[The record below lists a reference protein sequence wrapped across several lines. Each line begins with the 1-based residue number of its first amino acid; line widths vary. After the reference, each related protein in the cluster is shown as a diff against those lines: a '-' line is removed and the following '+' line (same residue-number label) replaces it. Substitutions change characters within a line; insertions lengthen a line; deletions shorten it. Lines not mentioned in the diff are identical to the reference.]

1 MASYKPKPKSQV
13 GTPQPNTL
21 RHMKKTQ
28 RQLEE
33 EDINVLIAN
42 LRKEHDKDILFHGI
56 FMGVMIGSLLT
67 GIMIHVLE
75 AL

>member
-1 MASYKPKPKSQV
+1 
-13 GTPQPNTL
+13 
-21 RHMKKTQ
+21 MKKTQ

-42 LRKEHDKDILFHGI
+42 LRKEHDKEIMFHGA
-56 FMGVMIGSLLT
+56 FMGFMAGTLVTAL
-67 GIMIHVLE
+67 MIHFLQ

>member
-1 MASYKPKPKSQV
+1 MTRGQ
-13 GTPQPNTL
+13 L
-21 RHMKKTQ
+21 FIIMKKTQ

-42 LRKEHDKDILFHGI
+42 LRKEHDKDILLHGI

-67 GIMIHVLE
+67 GIMIHFLE
-75 AL
+75 KL